1 MSKKYGHQNGNIVEV
16 KNNKGALLFAFGAGV
31 TVGAAGL
38 YAYQNR
44 QRIAEMLENKVRIV
58 DADDDI
64 CDEDEDTDAPTTE
77 DPNVE
82 FRMSEEDE
90 QDLYSDDFSNWN
102 LTDEQFQSVVNSSD
116 EKIVEEGDDE
126 NADFISDKSVE
137 LSDGERISEED
148 SPMDPVQEE
157 TPEEVPEVVTAEP
170 EPEVVVEEKRAPK
183 KKTNRELTLDLLKT
197 IEEAKGSPSADR
209 LAFIEEELE
218 TFNVPKNLKAQVT
231 RELNA
236 LKDLVNRIQ
245 AEAAATEA
253 LTVDRAKSAVFN
265 VKELMEAGRPKE
277 AHELFRRELTP
288 FLANEEFLADKS
300 HEDLTKEIFHL
311 EELTRETVISATLER
326 SRYKGKY

>member
-1 MSKKYGHQNGNIVEV
+1 MSRKYGEQRGNIVEV
-16 KNNKGALLFAFGAGV
+16 KNTKGALLFAFGAGAA
-31 TVGAAGL
+31 VGAAGL

-58 DADDDI
+58 DADEDI
-64 CDEDEDTDAPTTE
+64 CDEEDDVLTAE
-77 DPNVE
+77 DPNAE
-82 FRMSEEDE
+82 YRMTEEDE
-90 QDLYSDDFSNWN
+90 QDLYSDDFSNWD
-102 LTDEQFQSVVNSSD
+102 LTDEQFAAVVNAA
-116 EKIVEEGDDE
+116 DDE
-126 NADFISDKSVE
+126 IKKEVEKDVDFIPDESDNISN
-137 LSDGERISEED
+137 GERIIEED
-148 SPMDPVQEE
+148 NPVDPVQEE
-157 TPEEVPEVVTAEP
+157 TQEEVPEVVTSEP
-170 EPEVVVEEKRAPK
+170 EPEVAEAKPPK
-183 KKTNRELTLDLLKT
+183 KKINRELTLDLLKT

-311 EELTRETVISATLER
+311 EEVTRESVISATLER
-326 SRYKGKY
+326 SGYKGRY

>member
-16 KNNKGALLFAFGAGV
+16 KNNRGALLFAFGAGAAI
-31 TVGAAGL
+31 GAAGL

-44 QRIAEMLENKVRIV
+44 QRIAEMLENKVRVV
-58 DADDDI
+58 DADEDLY
-64 CDEDEDTDAPTTE
+64 DEDTDIPAE
-77 DPNVE
+77 DPNAE
-82 FRMSEEDE
+82 YRMSEEDE

-102 LTDEQFQSVVNSSD
+102 LTDEQFQSVVDATEERFEEEDEDNVNIISD
-116 EKIVEEGDDE
+116 ESVDVRDGEGIVEND
-126 NADFISDKSVE
+126 NPV
-137 LSDGERISEED
+137 
-148 SPMDPVQEE
+148 DPVPEKIE
-157 TPEEVPEVVTAEP
+157 EEVPEMVTDEP
-170 EPEVVVEEKRAPK
+170 ELAVEEKKAPK
-183 KKTNRELTLDLLKT
+183 KKTNRELTLDLLKE
-197 IEEAKGSPSADR
+197 IEDAKGSPSVDR
-209 LAFIEEELE
+209 LAYIEEELE
-218 TFNVPKNLKAQVT
+218 TFNVPRNLKAQVT

-277 AHELFRRELTP
+277 AHEIFRRELTP

-311 EELTRETVISATLER
+311 EEITRESVISATLER
-326 SRYKGKY
+326 SRYKGRY

>member
-1 MSKKYGHQNGNIVEV
+1 
-16 KNNKGALLFAFGAGV
+16 
-31 TVGAAGL
+31 
-38 YAYQNR
+38 
-44 QRIAEMLENKVRIV
+44 
-58 DADDDI
+58 
-64 CDEDEDTDAPTTE
+64 
-77 DPNVE
+77 
-82 FRMSEEDE
+82 
-90 QDLYSDDFSNWN
+90 
-102 LTDEQFQSVVNSSD
+102 
-116 EKIVEEGDDE
+116 
-126 NADFISDKSVE
+126 
-137 LSDGERISEED
+137 
-148 SPMDPVQEE
+148 MDPVQEE
-157 TPEEVPEVVTAEP
+157 TQEEVPEVVTAEP

-236 LKDLVNRIQ
+236 LKDLVNQIQ

-311 EELTRETVISATLER
+311 EEVTRESVISATLER
-326 SRYKGKY
+326 SGYKGKY

>member
-1 MSKKYGHQNGNIVEV
+1 MSKRYGRQNGNIVEV

-44 QRIAEMLENKVRIV
+44 QRIAEMLENKVRVV
-58 DADDDI
+58 DADEDLYDE
-64 CDEDEDTDAPTTE
+64 DTGVPVEDED
-77 DPNVE
+77 PNAE
-82 FRMSEEDE
+82 YRMSEEDE

-102 LTDEQFQSVVNSSD
+102 LTDEQFQAVVD
-116 EKIVEEGDDE
+116 AAEEEIKEEGDEE
-126 NADFISDKSVE
+126 NADFVSDE
-137 LSDGERISEED
+137 PDNIPDGERVVEENN
-148 SPMDPVQEE
+148 PMDPV
-157 TPEEVPEVVTAEP
+157 PEEIKEEIPEVVNEEP
-170 EPEVVVEEKRAPK
+170 DPEVAEVKPPK

-218 TFNVPKNLKAQVT
+218 TFNVPRNLKAQVT

-288 FLANEEFLADKS
+288 FLADEEFLADKS
-300 HEDLTKEIFHL
+300 HEELTKEIFHL
-311 EELTRETVISATLER
+311 EEVTRESVISATLER
-326 SRYKGKY
+326 SRYKGRY

>member
-16 KNNKGALLFAFGAGV
+16 KNNKGALLFAFGAGAA
-31 TVGAAGL
+31 VGAAGL

-58 DADDDI
+58 DADEDLYDD
-64 CDEDEDTDAPTTE
+64 DTDVPAE

-102 LTDEQFQSVVNSSD
+102 LTDDQFQAVVDAAED
-116 EKIVEEGDDE
+116 EIKKEVEDDV
-126 NADFISDKSVE
+126 DFISDESVE

-157 TPEEVPEVVTAEP
+157 TQEEVPEVVTAEP

-236 LKDLVNRIQ
+236 LKDLVNQIQ

-288 FLANEEFLADKS
+288 FLANEEFLSDKS

>member
-1 MSKKYGHQNGNIVEV
+1 MSKRYGEQRGNIVEV
-16 KNNKGALLFAFGAGV
+16 KHNKGALLFAFGAGAA
-31 TVGAAGL
+31 VGAAGL

-44 QRIAEMLENKVRIV
+44 QRIAEMLENKVRVV
-58 DADDDI
+58 DADEDLY
-64 CDEDEDTDAPTTE
+64 DEDTDVPTT
-77 DPNVE
+77 DPNAE

-102 LTDEQFQSVVNSSD
+102 LTDDQFQAVVDAAEDEIKKEVEDDVDIISD
-116 EKIVEEGDDE
+116 E
-126 NADFISDKSVE
+126 SVE

-157 TPEEVPEVVTAEP
+157 TQEEVPEVVTAEP

-236 LKDLVNRIQ
+236 LKDLVNQIQ

-326 SRYKGKY
+326 SRYKGRY